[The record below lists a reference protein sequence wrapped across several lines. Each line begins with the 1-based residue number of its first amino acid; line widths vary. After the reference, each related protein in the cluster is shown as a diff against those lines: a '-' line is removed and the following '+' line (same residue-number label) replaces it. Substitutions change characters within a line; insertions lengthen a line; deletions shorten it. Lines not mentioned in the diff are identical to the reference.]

1 MASLQYQARSEYL
14 STNNKGGSTFDS
26 SSLERSKSPLSSGG
40 GQLITSAFVDG
51 SPSSGVG
58 TSTQDYSYAT
68 TTSSTSPMETIVQEY
83 QTADG
88 GIGKR
93 VLKTFTTQQ
102 TTTKTTRYGS
112 DGALRSE
119 TTIDSTTPY
128 MRQTSPMPARSSSS
142 MSKLTHHVDE
152 NCKHGHHHH
161 HHNQKITK
169 PAGYSLYHVER
180 REETTRS
187 SSGGSGDGGT
197 QPISTT
203 PTGSSRKV
211 KFQDEEFINRKEFE
225 QACSSLQSSTK
236 DIDILPDPELDTD
249 ISLYSMEKTHT
260 RKAHRI
266 KEEGEKFEYNDFAM
280 IPPTAS
286 KSPLPHRKT
295 ESRDRSPAT
304 TMDPRAPSPVHQLI
318 VPQKYIETRTP
329 SPKDK
334 IDTTTEHNCKYHS
347 HHLDYKY
354 TPPPV
359 KGPCG
364 ACGQY
369 IVGSLV
375 TALDQM
381 WHPECFT
388 CTNCDTILKPHKY
401 VVENDKPYCKDCHL
415 RLFGPPCNVCKKPTQ
430 SVSIRRKLFN
440 FETYN
445 YD

>member
-1 MASLQYQARSEYL
+1 M
-14 STNNKGGSTFDS
+14 
-26 SSLERSKSPLSSGG
+26 
-40 GQLITSAFVDG
+40 DG

-236 DIDILPDPELDTD
+236 DIDILPDPELDTGKCLNYF
-249 ISLYSMEKTHT
+249 SNLQEKN
-260 RKAHRI
+260 RY
-266 KEEGEKFEYNDFAM
+266 F
-280 IPPTAS
+280 
-286 KSPLPHRKT
+286 
-295 ESRDRSPAT
+295 
-304 TMDPRAPSPVHQLI
+304 
-318 VPQKYIETRTP
+318 
-329 SPKDK
+329 
-334 IDTTTEHNCKYHS
+334 
-347 HHLDYKY
+347 
-354 TPPPV
+354 
-359 KGPCG
+359 
-364 ACGQY
+364 
-369 IVGSLV
+369 
-375 TALDQM
+375 
-381 WHPECFT
+381 
-388 CTNCDTILKPHKY
+388 
-401 VVENDKPYCKDCHL
+401 
-415 RLFGPPCNVCKKPTQ
+415 
-430 SVSIRRKLFN
+430 
-440 FETYN
+440 
-445 YD
+445 